1 MERLARKLRPVFFI
15 GSALAVPVFFFSY
28 AYALKLFVETLPFW
42 LFLVIAASHVV
53 VWIAASMLHDFQS
66 ERASGQR
73 FDQ

>member
-15 GSALAVPVFFFSY
+15 GSALAVPVFFLSY
-28 AYALKLFVETLPFW
+28 AYALKLFAETLPFW
-42 LFLVIAASHVV
+42 LFLVIGASHAV